1 MDESLKESAA
11 QRKRK
16 GPREHG
22 AREPDSRERGWSE
35 PGSRERG
42 GVCVSRRE
50 FLGAAAGAAL
60 LGPGLPSWFR
70 ADPYVLVPGVAQ
82 DGGMPQTGCYAPR
95 CDRARER
102 EQPRYVSSLAIVE
115 PDAGRYYLVDASPD
129 LRQQMDLIDDP
140 GFRSRAQARRP
151 FDGIF
156 LTHAHMGHYLGL
168 AHLGREGLGI
178 APTPCYCSPEMAGF
192 LASNGPWSLLVD
204 EGRLD
209 LRPVEFERWY
219 EIDDSLSAMA
229 TPVPHR
235 PEFSDTVGWTFRGP
249 SRSVLYLPDID
260 SWEAWDRDIAEVVRG
275 VDVALLDASFYSP
288 GEVPGRNIEDIPHP
302 MVPHTM
308 DLLQEVARGESEVVF
323 IHLNN
328 TNPALDEASAEAR
341 EIVSRGFSVAR
352 EGQRFGL

>member
-1 MDESLKESAA
+1 MERWLQD
-11 QRKRK
+11 RGTRK
-16 GPREHG
+16 GRGVREQ
-22 AREPDSRERGWSE
+22 
-35 PGSRERG
+35 GSGRI
-42 GVCVSRRE
+42 SRRE
-50 FLGAAAGAAL
+50 FLGAAAGAAFV
-60 LGPGLPSWFR
+60 GPRLAPSWR
-70 ADPYVLVPGVAQ
+70 ADPYALVLGVAQ

-102 EQPRYVSSLAIVE
+102 ERPRYVSSLAIVE
-115 PDAGRYYLVDASPD
+115 PDAPRYYLVDASPD

-140 GFRSRAQARRP
+140 GFRARAQARRP

-156 LTHAHMGHYLGL
+156 LTHGHMGHYLGL

-209 LRPVEFERWY
+209 LRPVEFDRWY
-219 EIDDSLSAMA
+219 EISDSLSAMA

-249 SRSVLYLPDID
+249 SRSLLYLPDID
-260 SWEAWDRDIAEVVRG
+260 SWEAWDRDVAEVVAG

-308 DLLQEVARGESEVVF
+308 DLLQEVARSESEVVF

-328 TNPALDEASAEAR
+328 TNPALDEGSAEAR
-341 EIVSRGFSVAR
+341 EIVSRGFSVAT